1 MGVPC
6 SGCGREYDVTLF
18 EFGRTIH
25 CTCGERV
32 GLEPRVR
39 ELGDEGAPRFIADAM
54 LARLAQWLRILGF
67 DCAHED
73 RIDDEQLVRRALEER
88 RVILTCDTSLPDEWR
103 ILGIHLV
110 AAKTPLGQLRE
121 VVTEFKLAD
130 AARPFTRCS
139 RCNTPLVRTTS
150 AEVLELAPDQ
160 VPQRVLQTQDE
171 LWRCPDC
178 ERVYWEGSHTD
189 QMREVVDTI
198 LEEQKQS
205 QTSETDPG

>member
-1 MGVPC
+1 M
-6 SGCGREYDVTLF
+6 RE
-18 EFGRTIH
+18 I
-25 CTCGERV
+25 
-32 GLEPRVR
+32 
-39 ELGDEGAPRFIADAM
+39 GDEGAPRFIADAM

-121 VVTEFKLAD
+121 VVTEFKLA
-130 AARPFTRCS
+130 AAA
-139 RCNTPLVRTTS
+139 PLVRTTS
-150 AEVLELAPDQ
+150 AAVLEQAPEQ

-189 QMREVVDTI
+189 QMREVVDRI
-198 LEEQKQS
+198 IEEQ
-205 QTSETDPG
+205 PR